1 MNATALIAEDEPLL
15 ADTLRAELARAW
27 PTLRIVAS
35 VADGGAAVVQALAL
49 RPDVLFLDIR
59 MPGQDGLQAAEAIA
73 EDWPD
78 DRPLPQIVFVTAYD
92 RYAVQ
97 AFERQA
103 VDYLLKPVTPER
115 LARCCER
122 LQRALAAARTAPA
135 VTNAALDALRCL
147 LGSGALE
154 PVATPARLALIPVG
168 SGDMVRMVPV
178 DDVIYFEA
186 AYKYVRVVT
195 QEREHLIRLSLR
207 ELLPQLDTQRFWP
220 VHRGTVVQ
228 ASCIDAAHRDEAG
241 RVTLR
246 LRGRAERIAVS
257 RLHAHR
263 FKGL

>member
-1 MNATALIAEDEPLL
+1 VNATALIAEDEPLL

-27 PTLRIVAS
+27 PALRIVAS
-35 VADGGAAVVQALAL
+35 VADGDAAVSQALTL

-122 LQRALAAARTAPA
+122 LQRALAATRTVPTGAD
-135 VTNAALDALRCL
+135 VALDALRAL
-147 LGSGALE
+147 LGGGALA
-154 PVATPARLALIPVG
+154 PVAVPPHLDLIPVG
-168 SGDMVRMVPV
+168 SGDTVRMVPV
-178 DDVIYFEA
+178 DDVVYFEA
-186 AYKYVRVVT
+186 ADKYVRVVT
-195 QEREHLIRLSLR
+195 AEREHLIRVSLR
-207 ELLPQLDTQRFWP
+207 ELLPQLDARRFWP
-220 VHRGTVVQ
+220 VHRAAVVQ
-228 ASCIDAAHRDEAG
+228 ARCIEAAHRDEAG
-241 RVTLR
+241 RITLR
-246 LRGRAERIAVS
+246 LRGRAERIGVS